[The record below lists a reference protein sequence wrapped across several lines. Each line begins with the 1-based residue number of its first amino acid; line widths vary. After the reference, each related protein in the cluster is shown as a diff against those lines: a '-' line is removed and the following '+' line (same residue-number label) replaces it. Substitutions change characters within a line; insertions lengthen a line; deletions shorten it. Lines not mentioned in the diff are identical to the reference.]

1 MANDR
6 LYVIINDVSSLDI
19 EGLYIEELP
28 PISKPTMRS
37 LREEIDGKDGDIIT
51 KLGYSAYD
59 KEMKIGLAQNYDI
72 NEVISFFNSKGKI
85 QFSNELDK
93 YYNFEILEQIDFT
106 ALQTF
111 KNAVVT
117 LHCQPF
123 KYPINEEPIEGIL
136 TPVNVKGNSFHISN
150 TSRSSIQ
157 VEIIGN
163 TYQNPPSFFEPQE
176 IEEGNQSTISV
187 RNKNI
192 AYVGNE
198 TLLFE
203 NTYITPSGSIIANDD
218 YDVYFL
224 PVMSSEEYTL
234 SIKNTSNEEKL
245 ISGNFYDFSNFR
257 VGKFYYSIPANTKIE
272 QTILTP
278 TNTSH
283 LYLSIP
289 KTYSELQLEFGNES
303 TSYEEAEIQFYYIN
317 LIKYGGEYGVQK
329 INKIGNYYDLLFKN
343 VQDSPYYSEDL
354 VSNAWYV
361 KKQINKVIVPAGSV
375 GIMLDDMLPN
385 SSIFSKY
392 GGTVNGTYVDYSGYT
407 LPNDDTILYI
417 TTTPTYV
424 RLAEPEIYD
433 YLKERITS
441 FPGDTNISITGN
453 LMVNMIANISV
464 TDNIEIEIN
473 NHGNIYSKPML
484 DITGY
489 GIINVSLNDNQIF
502 SVNVEDEV
510 VIDPTNLEAYNPNTK
525 QLMNRQVVGNIDNL
539 KLEPGENTLRF
550 TGNITSVSITD
561 YTRYL

>member
-19 EGLYIEELP
+19 EGLFIEELP

-93 YYNFEILEQIDFT
+93 YYNFEILEQIDFES
-106 ALQTF
+106 LQTF
-111 KNAVVT
+111 KSAVVT
-117 LHCQPF
+117 FHCQPF

-136 TPVNVKGNSFHISN
+136 TPVNVEGSSFHIPN
-150 TSRSSIQ
+150 TSSGSIQ

-163 TYQNPPSFFEPQE
+163 TYQNPPDFFEPQE
-176 IEEGNQSTISV
+176 IIEGNQSTILV

-198 TLLFE
+198 MLLFE
-203 NTYITPSGSIIANDD
+203 NTYITPDGRIIANDD
-218 YDVYFL
+218 YDVYL
-224 PVMSSEEYTL
+224 VSVMASEEYTL

-245 ISGNFYDFSNFR
+245 ISGNFYNFDNFR
-257 VGKFYYSIPANTKIE
+257 VGKFSYSVPANTKIE
-272 QTILTP
+272 QTILTA

-289 KTYSELQLEFGNES
+289 KTYSELQLEFGNEA
-303 TSYEEAEIQFYYIN
+303 TSYEEAEMQGYYIN
-317 LIKYGGEYGVQK
+317 LNKYGESGVQK

-343 VQDSPYYSEDL
+343 VQDSPYYCEDL

-392 GGTVNGTYVDYSGYT
+392 GGSVNGTYVDYSGYT

-433 YLKERITS
+433 YLKENITS

-453 LMVNMIANISV
+453 LMVNMIADISV
-464 TDNIEIEIN
+464 TDNIEIEVN
-473 NHGNIYSKPML
+473 NYGNIYSKPML
-484 DITGY
+484 DIVGY

-502 SVNVEDEV
+502 SVNIDNEI
-510 VIDPTNLEAYNPNTK
+510 VIDSSNLEAYNPNTN

-539 KLEPGENTLRF
+539 KLEPGESTLKF
-550 TGNITSVSITD
+550 TGNVTSVSITD

>member
-59 KEMKIGLAQNYDI
+59 KEMKIGLAQNYNI

-93 YYNFEILEQIDFT
+93 YYNFEILDQIDFES
-106 ALQTF
+106 LQTF
-111 KNAVVT
+111 KSAVVT
-117 LHCQPF
+117 FHCQPF

-136 TPVNVKGNSFHISN
+136 TPINVNGNSFHIPN
-150 TSRSSIQ
+150 TSSSSIQ

-163 TYQNPPSFFEPQE
+163 TYQNTPSFFEPQE
-176 IEEGNQSTISV
+176 IIEGNQSTILV
-187 RNKNI
+187 QNKNI

-198 TLLFE
+198 MLLFE
-203 NTYITPSGSIIANDD
+203 NTYITPNGRIIANDD
-218 YDVYFL
+218 YDVYL
-224 PVMSSEEYTL
+224 VPVMEGEEYTL

-245 ISGNFYDFSNFR
+245 ISGNFYNFDNFR
-257 VGKFYYSIPANTKIE
+257 VGKFSYSVPANTKIE
-272 QTILTP
+272 QTILTA

-289 KTYSELQLEFGNES
+289 KTYSELQLEFGNEA
-303 TSYEEAEIQFYYIN
+303 TSYEEAELQGYYIN
-317 LIKYGGEYGVQK
+317 LNKYGESEVQK

-343 VQDSPYYSEDL
+343 VQDSPYYCEDL

-392 GGTVNGTYVDYSGYT
+392 GGSVNGTYVDYSGYT

-433 YLKERITS
+433 YLKENITS
-441 FPGDTNISITGN
+441 FPGDTNISITGD

-473 NHGNIYSKPML
+473 NHGNIYSKPKL
-484 DITGY
+484 DIVGY

-502 SVNVEDEV
+502 SVNIDNEI
-510 VIDPTNLEAYNPNTK
+510 VIDSSNLEAYNPNTN

-539 KLEPGENTLRF
+539 KLEPGLSTLKL
-550 TGNITSVSITD
+550 TGNIESVSITD